1 MICAGGTGC
10 GGAAAGTGGTGGYG
24 GVPGSFGGGGPAP
37 VLFDEPFFFLSPP
50 QKVTSLLAK
59 AEAKPNKIPLEGAPK
74 LT

>member
-1 MICAGGTGC
+1 MLVVLVVVVLLLVLVVLVVMVGFL
-10 GGAAAGTGGTGGYG
+10 
-24 GVPGSFGGGGPAP
+24 GVLVVVGPHLSF
-37 VLFDEPFFFLSPP
+37 LTSLFFFLSPP